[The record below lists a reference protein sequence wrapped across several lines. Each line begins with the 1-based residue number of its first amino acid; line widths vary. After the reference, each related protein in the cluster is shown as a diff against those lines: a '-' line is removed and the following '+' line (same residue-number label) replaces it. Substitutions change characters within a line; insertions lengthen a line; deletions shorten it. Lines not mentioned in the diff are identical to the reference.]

1 MYLVISGGHPKAA
14 PSEIRPQY
22 LEANMCELVAL
33 RHRVQKLNYSIFL
46 WRHLVKCWVNPVVPH
61 YITMKWLFQSLYN
74 IYIYIYT
81 LCIHTLYIH
90 VHTVHIQNYSY

>member
-33 RHRVQKLNYSIFL
+33 RHRVQKLNYSIFFVETSGEML
-46 WRHLVKCWVNPVVPH
+46 GYPMSNP
-61 YITMKWLFQSLYN
+61 ITSPWNGWWKIPILSPWQFPL
-74 IYIYIYT
+74 
-81 LCIHTLYIH
+81 
-90 VHTVHIQNYSY
+90 

>member
-33 RHRVQKLNYSIFL
+33 RHRVLGYPIRTPLHHHEMVGSIPT
-46 WRHLVKCWVNPVVPH
+46 V
-61 YITMKWLFQSLYN
+61 Y
-74 IYIYIYT
+74 YIYT
-81 LCIHTLYIH
+81 VYTYTVYTCTYSAHTELFLL
-90 VHTVHIQNYSY
+90 TLST